1 MATHEELA
9 EELNLVASYAEL
21 PFWIEVEPAEKEGQ
35 SLVKVFRCHNEKKG
49 KLFVDTVVD
58 TNWAKGNARKLSDYT
73 DEDKFLEALAL
84 SDPETKKVSDRTLS
98 H

>member
-1 MATHEELA
+1 MTTHAELA

-21 PFWIEVEPAEKEGQ
+21 PFWIEVKPAEEEGQ
-35 SLVKVFRCHNEKKG
+35 SLVKVFRCHNEEKG

-58 TNWAKGNARKLSDYT
+58 TNWANGNARKLSDHT
-73 DEDKFLEALAL
+73 DEDKFLEALSL
-84 SDPETKKVSDRTLS
+84 SDPEIKEVPDRSPS